1 MRAGSFCNMKHYD
14 VIVVGGG
21 AAGMM
26 AAGRAA
32 ERGKKVLLI
41 EKNPQLGV
49 KLSITGGSRCN
60 ITNAEPDV
68 RTLLS
73 HFGDA
78 EQFLYTSFARFGV
91 KDTFSFFEAR
101 GLPLIVEARQRAFP
115 KTQRAEDVVRVMCTY
130 LYKGHVEVE
139 TKTPVIGIRT
149 DGELVSGVET
159 YHGIR
164 TARHYIL
171 ATGGVSHQETGSTG
185 DGFEWL
191 RALGHTVHTPT
202 PTIVPLRIK
211 ERWIKDLA
219 GTTLRDVR
227 MTIFCEQK
235 KVFTQKG
242 DILCTHFGISGPTVL
257 NMSSRISDA
266 LHAGTVTIALD
277 LFPHEEIGHI
287 DARLVEFLDQH
298 KNKNLGNVF
307 KDVLPLGTSD
317 AILTACGI
325 DPLQK
330 VHSLTKDARRQLVRQ
345 CKALTITVSGLMG
358 LDRAVI
364 ADGGVPLSEMH
375 MHNYRSKKLSNL
387 SIVGDLLHINR
398 PSGGYSLQLCWTS
411 GWIAG
416 DSV

>member
-1 MRAGSFCNMKHYD
+1 MKEYD

-32 ERGKKVLLI
+32 ERGKKVLLL

-49 KLSITGGSRCN
+49 KLSITGGYRCN
-60 ITNAEPDV
+60 ITNAERDV
-68 RTLLS
+68 RALLS

-78 EQFLYTSFARFGV
+78 EQFLYTSFSRFGV
-91 KDTFSFFEAR
+91 DNTFSFFESR
-101 GLPLIVEARQRAFP
+101 GLPLVVEARQRAFP
-115 KTQRAEDVVRVMCTY
+115 KTQRAEDVVRVMRGY
-130 LYKGHVEVE
+130 LQKGKVDVE
-139 TKTPVIGIRT
+139 TRTEVIAIRKDDDT
-149 DGELVSGVET
+149 VTGVET
-159 YHGIR
+159 HNGIR
-164 TARHYIL
+164 TARQYIL

-185 DGFEWL
+185 DGFVWL
-191 RALGHTVHTPT
+191 RTLGHTVHTPT

-211 ERWIKDLA
+211 ERWIKELA
-219 GTTLRDVR
+219 GKTLPQAK
-227 MTIFCEQK
+227 MTIFCEGK
-235 KVFTQKG
+235 KVFTKTG
-242 DILCTHFGISGPTVL
+242 DVLCTHFGISGPTVL
-257 NMSSRISDA
+257 NMSSRVSDA
-266 LHAGTVTIALD
+266 LYGGAVTIAFDFFAGEDIGPLD
-277 LFPHEEIGHI
+277 T
-287 DARLVEFLDQH
+287 RLVKYLDEH
-298 KNKNLGNVF
+298 KNKNLGNAL
-307 KDVLPLGTSD
+307 KDVLAPGIADAVLGV
-317 AILTACGI
+317 CGI

-330 VHSLTKDARRQLVRQ
+330 VHSLSKDARRDFVRT
-345 CKALTITVSGLMG
+345 CKSLPITVTGLMG

-364 ADGGVPLSEMH
+364 ADGGVPLDEVH